1 MSPPAAFRRRQNGP
15 CESQH
20 AGWPGEAIRSQ
31 MMMTPPYPVSLN
43 HRCLHKQ
50 PHDRG
55 LASALL
61 SCLLC
66 CAGRRPTSPLSL
78 LLASPFCS
86 SAPSPSQ
93 PPTTTRLPGR
103 GALITSSSRLSPF
116 NVDGANPALPIRVV
130 SNQPMLRRLKHAPSS
145 APCSMLHTPC
155 PLLPE
160 ATHRAMEMQD
170 WVPCS

>member
-1 MSPPAAFRRRQNGP
+1 VKMQRLLGSHPATRFWDASRMPMPTAAFPIRSTMSPPAAVRRRQNGP
-15 CESQH
+15 CESQR

-66 CAGRRPTSPLSL
+66 CAGRRPTYPLSL
-78 LLASPFCS
+78 LLASPFCC

-93 PPTTTRLPGR
+93 PPTTRPTRSRSLDHEF
-103 GALITSSSRLSPF
+103 ISSVFLSR
-116 NVDGANPALPIRVV
+116 
-130 SNQPMLRRLKHAPSS
+130 
-145 APCSMLHTPC
+145 
-155 PLLPE
+155 
-160 ATHRAMEMQD
+160 
-170 WVPCS
+170 